1 MKRRAVLAGLWM
13 NHPVV
18 FPGKR
23 FVIDLSEAAAERPGF
38 RRKGVAQVA
47 LHLKSR
53 SRCLLSPTVF
63 LI

>member
-47 LHLKSR
+47 LHLKSQ
-53 SRCLLSPTVF
+53 S
-63 LI
+63 